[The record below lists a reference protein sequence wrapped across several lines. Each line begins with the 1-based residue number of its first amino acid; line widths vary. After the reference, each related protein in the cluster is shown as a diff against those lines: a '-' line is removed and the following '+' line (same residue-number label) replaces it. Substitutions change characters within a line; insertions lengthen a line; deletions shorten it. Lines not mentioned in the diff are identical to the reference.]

1 MLDDKYIGVALAVCG
16 SGLIGSSY
24 VITKIGLRD
33 ATKRHGFKGDGFE
46 YIKNPL
52 WWTGMVMLVIGEL
65 FNFAAYAFAPAV
77 LVTPLG
83 ALSVLT
89 GTILGAYFLKE
100 RLGTLGKLG
109 CALCIVSSVLIV
121 ANAPPDKDIQT
132 VDGILDYAL
141 KPGKILRAS
150 LQDGRA
156 NTVKVYTIRFHHC
169 SLFRCHDIL
178 SLPPMRHNESSI
190 LSVDLRC
197 NGSNLSHGIE
207 GLWNCSQIDLRWGKP
222 IRTSINTHLC
232 HRCNPLHHHTDEL
245 LQQGTEYL
253 PSISVSTIPVRPTL
267 PNIN

>member
-1 MLDDKYIGVALAVCG
+1 MVDRNGHACHGGTLQLCSIGICPCG
-16 SGLIGSSY
+16 L
-24 VITKIGLRD
+24 
-33 ATKRHGFKGDGFE
+33 
-46 YIKNPL
+46 
-52 WWTGMVMLVIGEL
+52 
-65 FNFAAYAFAPAV
+65 

-190 LSVDLRC
+190 LSVDLRR
-197 NGSNLSHGIE
+197 NGSSLSHGIE
-207 GLWNCSQIDLRWGKP
+207 GFGIALKLTFAGANQFARPS
-222 IRTSINTHLC
+222 THIFAIVAILC
-232 HRCNPLHHHTDEL
+232 IIIQMNYFNKALSTFP
-245 LQQGTEYL
+245 Q
-253 PSISVSTIPVRPTL
+253 SV
-267 PNIN
+267 